1 MTDSNALQRQMKEA
15 LKHQDRSWATFMQTW
30 KIPLILGYYGFCS
43 STLIVINKVA
53 VHTLQAPVFILVL
66 QLLFSAVVVKG
77 LNFAGVLEAEGLQ
90 WNLVKPFM
98 LIVLGF
104 LGTLYGQWS
113 QKQNTISS
121 SHQIFIVYSSPEQD
135 GCAQTVP
142 RMVAAAAAVAVVAAA
157 AASAAAAAV
166 TINESVAVTASSYWV
181 VPHQLNAARTASFAS
196 LALCFST
203 RLLPCHC
210 LMRVLWHSNKT
221 TMLLPASCQN

>member
-77 LNFAGVLEAEGLQ
+77 LNFSGVLEAEGLQ

-104 LGTLYGQWS
+104 LGTLYG
-113 QKQNTISS
+113 
-121 SHQIFIVYSSPEQD
+121 E
-135 GCAQTVP
+135 C
-142 RMVAAAAAVAVVAAA
+142 
-157 AASAAAAAV
+157 
-166 TINESVAVTASSYWV
+166 
-181 VPHQLNAARTASFAS
+181 
-196 LALCFST
+196 C
-203 RLLPCHC
+203 
-210 LMRVLWHSNKT
+210 
-221 TMLLPASCQN
+221 